1 MPGKKQLRFIILA
14 VITLGAFLSLVVS
27 SGCSKKS
34 AVETSAEA
42 KLPEVSTVL
51 VKKSSLDNQ
60 FIFPGVVTALQS
72 ADIVAKVP
80 GKVAAVQVDL
90 GSKVAAGQ
98 VLVALENKDLADRV
112 QQAQA
117 AVAQARAGVEQVQAT
132 GKLAQAALQAAES
145 GLVTAQANFEVAE
158 ANYKRGQELL
168 AGGAIPEAVFQTEY
182 ELRYKQAKEQVEK
195 ALPAQVKTAQ
205 AQIAQA
211 QAGLKNAQAGLSA
224 AQASLSLARTAYEDS
239 FIRAPFS
246 GVVAARNINPGEM
259 ASPVVPVISLVNL
272 NKVVVKVNVGEE
284 LINKLV
290 VGKKVPVKIKAVS
303 AKPFSGTVV
312 NVAASADPQIK
323 TYPVELHLDN
333 PAHLI
338 KPGMFAEV
346 NLDLEQ
352 PKSLLLYIE
361 AVVKDQQDRDMVWV
375 VKEGIVKSR
384 PVKIGDSDAKQ
395 VVIQS
400 GLVENE
406 EVVVAGQE
414 GLKEGQKVTV
424 KRR

>member
-1 MPGKKQLRFIILA
+1 
-14 VITLGAFLSLVVS
+14 
-27 SGCSKKS
+27 
-34 AVETSAEA
+34 
-42 KLPEVSTVL
+42 
-51 VKKSSLDNQ
+51 
-60 FIFPGVVTALQS
+60 
-72 ADIVAKVP
+72 
-80 GKVAAVQVDL
+80 VQVDL

>member
-1 MPGKKQLRFIILA
+1 
-14 VITLGAFLSLVVS
+14 
-27 SGCSKKS
+27 
-34 AVETSAEA
+34 
-42 KLPEVSTVL
+42 
-51 VKKSSLDNQ
+51 
-60 FIFPGVVTALQS
+60 
-72 ADIVAKVP
+72 
-80 GKVAAVQVDL
+80 
-90 GSKVAAGQ
+90 
-98 VLVALENKDLADRV
+98 
-112 QQAQA
+112 
-117 AVAQARAGVEQVQAT
+117 
-132 GKLAQAALQAAES
+132 
-145 GLVTAQANFEVAE
+145 
-158 ANYKRGQELL
+158 
-168 AGGAIPEAVFQTEY
+168 
-182 ELRYKQAKEQVEK
+182 
-195 ALPAQVKTAQ
+195 
-205 AQIAQA
+205 
-211 QAGLKNAQAGLSA
+211 
-224 AQASLSLARTAYEDS
+224 
-239 FIRAPFS
+239 
-246 GVVAARNINPGEM
+246 
-259 ASPVVPVISLVNL
+259 
-272 NKVVVKVNVGEE
+272 
-284 LINKLV
+284 
-290 VGKKVPVKIKAVS
+290 VPVKIKAVS

-312 NVAASADPQIK
+312 NVAASADPQSK

>member
-1 MPGKKQLRFIILA
+1 MPGKIQLRFIILA
-14 VITLGAFLSLVVS
+14 VIILGAFLSLVVS
-27 SGCSKKS
+27 SGCSKKP

-60 FIFPGVVTALQS
+60 FIFPGVVAALQS
-72 ADIVAKVP
+72 ANIVAKVP

-98 VLVALENKDLADRV
+98 VLVTLENKDLADRV

-117 AVAQARAGVEQVQAT
+117 GIEQAQAS
-132 GKLAQAALQAAES
+132 GKMAQAALQAAES
-145 GLVTAQANFEVAE
+145 GLATAQANFEVAE

-168 AGGAIPEAVFQTEY
+168 AGGAIPEAVFQAEY

-195 ALPAQVKTAQ
+195 ALPAQVKIAQ
-205 AQIAQA
+205 AQADQA
-211 QAGLKNAQAGLSA
+211 QAGLKS

-246 GVVAARNINPGEM
+246 GAVAARNINPGEM
-259 ASPVVPVISLVNL
+259 ASPAVPVISLVNL
-272 NKVVVKVNVGEE
+272 NKIVVKVNVGEE

-290 VGKKVPVKIKAVS
+290 VDKKVPVKIKAVS
-303 AKPFSGTVV
+303 TRDFMGVV
-312 NVAASADPQIK
+312 ANISASADPQIK

-424 KRR
+424 KRQ